1 MGNFALIKL
10 KIKKRTY
17 LLAVFPHFFNIL
29 NLALRIR
36 AIKLIFKNQVD
47 HFFDYLKKLF
57 FSNINFFFRNLHI
70 EISLEN
76 NFHHD

>member
-36 AIKLIFKNQVD
+36 AVNFLFLFPKVGGFHIFVKIDQID
-47 HFFDYLKKLF
+47 FIDFQKSGGPFF
-57 FSNINFFFRNLHI
+57 
-70 EISLEN
+70 
-76 NFHHD
+76 